1 MRHERAIGLNM
12 SGLFTAESAKLFQKT
27 EENGIIFQKVTNIGI
42 SLELVKKGLF
52 GRFVRE
58 VKNRH
63 SSQIIK

>member
-1 MRHERAIGLNM
+1 MNM
-12 SGLFTAESAKLFQKT
+12 SGLFTARDSKLFQKT
-27 EENGIIFQKVTNIGI
+27 EENGIIFQKITNIGI

>member
-1 MRHERAIGLNM
+1 MNM
-12 SGLFTAESAKLFQKT
+12 SGLVTAESAKLFQKT
-27 EENGIIFQKVTNIGI
+27 EENGIIFPKITNIGI

>member
-1 MRHERAIGLNM
+1 MNM
-12 SGLFTAESAKLFQKT
+12 SGLFTTEDAKLFQKT
-27 EENGIIFQKVTNIGI
+27 EENGIIFQKITNIGI

>member
-1 MRHERAIGLNM
+1 MRYERAIGLNM
-12 SGLFTAESAKLFQKT
+12 SGLFTAEDAKLFQKT
-27 EENGIIFQKVTNIGI
+27 EENGIIFQKITNIGI

>member
-1 MRHERAIGLNM
+1 MNM
-12 SGLFTAESAKLFQKT
+12 SGLFTAEDAKLFQKT
-27 EENGIIFQKVTNIGI
+27 EENGIIFQKITNIGI